1 MTWHAMTSDG
11 ERCGKTLIDLFAKA
25 KDPDKVIVGLIEQ
38 TTEDETHCIEAYC
51 NELGKYIV
59 EYSRVQSNSLVY
71 L

>member
-1 MTWHAMTSDG
+1 MTSDG